1 MAGPRANQRA
11 HVRSVERAFM
21 RVRSLGAVSHA
32 IRLGELS
39 IMPTNVAIP
48 TMWICST
55 TKCWGNCMRNSWAA
69 HPTGVMRRG
78 RTPPIAQPMAQ
89 TAARQWPGTVDAVG
103 AGELSPEAECP
114 YQATRSPAHQG
125 RVFPDLNAATAVAHS
140 PAHQGHGSIHTP
152 TMKQSPSMV
161 IFPHQQAEK
170 SLHNQH
176 VLSILHVGSH
186 RLQHRFFRTKKPK
199 SRHTTNTFCPGTPIT
214 RSRRRAR
221 RTPVADN
228 KKPALADRAPDF
240 RWS

>member
-1 MAGPRANQRA
+1 MGGHIGEIAARWAADTLAGPRANQRA

-78 RTPPIAQPMAQ
+78 RTPPVAQPMAQ
-89 TAARQWPGTVDAVG
+89 TAARQWPSMVDTVY
-103 AGELSPEAECP
+103 AGELSPEPECP

-125 RVFPDLNAATAVAHS
+125 
-140 PAHQGHGSIHTP
+140 HGSIHTP
-152 TMKQSPSMV
+152 TIKQSPSMV
-161 IFPHQQAEK
+161 FFPHQQAEK
-170 SLHNQH
+170 SLQNQH
-176 VLSILHVGSH
+176 DLSILIVGLNQLKH
-186 RLQHRFFRTKKPK
+186 RLSRTNTPK
-199 SRHTTNTFCPGTPIT
+199 SHPSSNT
-214 RSRRRAR
+214 
-221 RTPVADN
+221 
-228 KKPALADRAPDF
+228 
-240 RWS
+240 

>member
-1 MAGPRANQRA
+1 MGGHIGEIAARWAADTLAGPRANQRA

-89 TAARQWPGTVDAVG
+89 TAARHWPSMVDAVG
-103 AGELSPEAECP
+103 AGELSPEAEYP
-114 YQATRSPAHQG
+114 HLATRLPAHQG
-125 RVFPDLNAATAVAHS
+125 R
-140 PAHQGHGSIHTP
+140 GSIHTP
-152 TMKQSPSMV
+152 TMKQPTSMS

-170 SLHNQH
+170 PLQNQH
-176 VLSILHVGSH
+176 DLSILIVGLNQLKH
-186 RLQHRFFRTKKPK
+186 RLSRTNTPK
-199 SRHTTNTFCPGTPIT
+199 SHPSSNT
-214 RSRRRAR
+214 
-221 RTPVADN
+221 
-228 KKPALADRAPDF
+228 
-240 RWS
+240 

>member
-1 MAGPRANQRA
+1 MGGHIGEIAARWAADTLAGPRANQRA

-89 TAARQWPGTVDAVG
+89 TAARHWPSMVDAVG
-103 AGELSPEAECP
+103 AGERSPEAEYP
-114 YQATRSPAHQG
+114 HLATRLPAHQG
-125 RVFPDLNAATAVAHS
+125 R
-140 PAHQGHGSIHTP
+140 GSIHTP
-152 TMKQSPSMV
+152 TIKQSPSMV
-161 IFPHQQAEK
+161 FFPHQQAEK
-170 SLHNQH
+170 SLQNQH
-176 VLSILHVGSH
+176 VLSILQVGSH
-186 RLQHRFFRTKKPK
+186 QLQYRFFSTNKPK
-199 SRHTTNTFCPGTPIT
+199 SRYKTNTFWPLTHLLRVVG
-214 RSRRRAR
+214 R
-221 RTPVADN
+221 
-228 KKPALADRAPDF
+228 LADSAFVLVIGGAAPDP
-240 RWS
+240 

>member
-1 MAGPRANQRA
+1 MGGHIGEIAARWAADTLAGPRANQRA

-89 TAARQWPGTVDAVG
+89 TAARHWPSMVDAVG
-103 AGELSPEAECP
+103 AGELSPEPECP

-125 RVFPDLNAATAVAHS
+125 
-140 PAHQGHGSIHTP
+140 HGSIHTP
-152 TMKQSPSMV
+152 TIKQSPSMV
-161 IFPHQQAEK
+161 FFPHQQAEK
-170 SLHNQH
+170 SLQNQH
-176 VLSILHVGSH
+176 DLSILIVGLNQLKH
-186 RLQHRFFRTKKPK
+186 RLSRTNTPK
-199 SRHTTNTFCPGTPIT
+199 SHPSSNT
-214 RSRRRAR
+214 
-221 RTPVADN
+221 
-228 KKPALADRAPDF
+228 
-240 RWS
+240 